1 MNQYK
6 AFIFDLNGTMIN
18 DMHYHEKA
26 WYEVLVN
33 QLKASLTLEE
43 LRLQLYGKT
52 EEMFERIFGKNRF
65 SKEEIAKIS
74 AQKENRYREDF
85 QAHLKLIPGLHDFLN
100 KSKLN
105 NITLAIGT
113 AAPVLNVDYVLNNLN
128 IRHYFRSVIGP
139 DDVIE
144 SKPHPEVFLKAASE
158 INVAPE
164 NCIVFEDAPKGIEA
178 ASRAGM
184 KAIGV
189 TSYHSVDELRS
200 ESLLFTINDYTD
212 RNLEIFFPGSQYK

>member
-113 AAPVLNVDYVLNNLN
+113 AAPVL
-128 IRHYFRSVIGP
+128 
-139 DDVIE
+139 
-144 SKPHPEVFLKAASE
+144 
-158 INVAPE
+158 
-164 NCIVFEDAPKGIEA
+164 
-178 ASRAGM
+178 
-184 KAIGV
+184 
-189 TSYHSVDELRS
+189 
-200 ESLLFTINDYTD
+200 
-212 RNLEIFFPGSQYK
+212 